1 MKAIDSRIRR
11 LQQQLCPD
19 GGQEQRLWVAVIF
32 GRELALDSD
41 RCVDILRESGFLPT
55 GRFGIVSLCGIPDGL
70 NAEELEKYLR
80 TNGTE
85 ASGFSPDQQHS
96 VPSGAIPLAETS
108 WSNQAQMS
116 SGVLR

>member
-1 MKAIDSRIRR
+1 MKAINSRIRR

-19 GGQEQRLWVAVIF
+19 GGAEQRLWVAVIF

-70 NAEELEKYLR
+70 NAKELEKYLR
-80 TNGTE
+80 TNGTQ
-85 ASGFSPDQQHS
+85 ASRFASYQGLDGSE
-96 VPSGAIPLAETS
+96 GA
-108 WSNQAQMS
+108 
-116 SGVLR
+116 